1 MVWYVT
7 IVIEFTH
14 CRYGCIIWI
23 IGDATI
29 KKIIQRHRVTSK
41 QKINSLKIFNH
52 NRKRHGL
59 YNFRLKPSGEFL
71 VDCRYLQLLLRIS
84 LMNLWSYDSI
94 FIFYSQFALYF
105 LIIWLKGNTRWLADK
120 LNVNV
125 LLKPAKNVV
134 SALKIIDIMKLI
146 CFYWNCA
153 CFNLW
158 IHLALNAITWY
169 KPICHWILTY

>member
-1 MVWYVT
+1 M
-7 IVIEFTH
+7 
-14 CRYGCIIWI
+14 
-23 IGDATI
+23 
-29 KKIIQRHRVTSK
+29 
-41 QKINSLKIFNH
+41 
-52 NRKRHGL
+52 
-59 YNFRLKPSGEFL
+59 
-71 VDCRYLQLLLRIS
+71 LQLRKYHNVIVLLQNKR
-84 LMNLWSYDSI
+84 LMRWKFSITIEKDMVYIILCNADICCVIQKKDVLNSIRSFNLWSYDSI
-94 FIFYSQFALYF
+94 FIFYSQFVLYF

-146 CFYWNCA
+146 FFYWNCA